1 MWTRMKGLTTRIKEW
16 PGNRARQAPE
26 KKKME
31 SKEKETTKEQIDITE
46 SLQNLKK
53 LEKKTET
60 LLIQMV

>member
-1 MWTRMKGLTTRIKEW
+1 MTST
-16 PGNRARQAPE
+16 Q
-26 KKKME
+26 KKRME
-31 SKEKETTKEQIDITE
+31 SKERETTKEQIDITE